1 MNKYYEEIINTIGN
15 TYNHFIDISINKD
28 LSIFNIE
35 LGEFAQIKL
44 ELINIQQ
51 NKDKVLEEINK
62 QSEII
67 LLDVKKVDKGYEIPL
82 YINNKELRYKVVLYC
97 EDIICRI
104 RFWDYSKINISEDEN
119 KDNYRVLLAVKE
131 AKNILMKYKIFGDNG
146 LNYIERELI
155 KYALL
160 ILILNLLQ
168 LEKQYNQEFSLDKED
183 LLKTNDINIEKIELE
198 QALKALE
205 FYKDKVK
212 GIDKIKE
219 EIVIYLNNL
228 KALVKNDN
236 NYNLKQ
242 YKENRYNYPNHCY
255 YYQPIYRIYSD
266 FSIAIKNACKD
277 FEDKHQF
284 PNTKFATNINNYIQN
299 KIIPILKLNEF
310 EGEYPYFI
318 YKDYKKIYII
328 SFEIKE
334 NKVVIK
340 YDDKDKS
347 NLKIKSLLENI
358 DYREMKPEDFCVYLT
373 SECLDKESV
382 GDCINQFIDDLRL
395 HKQVEFDQYD
405 DNIIDKPYKKK
416 ISILEKII
424 SKFKKEKNK

>member
-15 TYNHFIDISINKD
+15 TYNHFIDVSINKD

-205 FYKDKVK
+205 FYRDKVK
-212 GIDKIKE
+212 GIDEIKE

-228 KALVKNDN
+228 KALGKNDN

-242 YKENRYNYPNHCY
+242 E
-255 YYQPIYRIYSD
+255 Q
-266 FSIAIKNACKD
+266 
-277 FEDKHQF
+277 
-284 PNTKFATNINNYIQN
+284 
-299 KIIPILKLNEF
+299 
-310 EGEYPYFI
+310 
-318 YKDYKKIYII
+318 
-328 SFEIKE
+328 
-334 NKVVIK
+334 
-340 YDDKDKS
+340 
-347 NLKIKSLLENI
+347 
-358 DYREMKPEDFCVYLT
+358 
-373 SECLDKESV
+373 
-382 GDCINQFIDDLRL
+382 
-395 HKQVEFDQYD
+395 
-405 DNIIDKPYKKK
+405 
-416 ISILEKII
+416 
-424 SKFKKEKNK
+424 